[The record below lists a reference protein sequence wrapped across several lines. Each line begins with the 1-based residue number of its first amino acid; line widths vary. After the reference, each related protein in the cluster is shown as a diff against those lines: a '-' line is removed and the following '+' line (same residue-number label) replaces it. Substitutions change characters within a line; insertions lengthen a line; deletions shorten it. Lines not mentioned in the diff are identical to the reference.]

1 MLQNIKVDI
10 VYYKTN
16 TDFEMEFNLCGCC
29 RMRLLTDKA
38 PDKKT
43 LVHDLARAVSR
54 SRVIF
59 ITGQLFGEEGIIE
72 ITARAI
78 AKALTEID
86 NGKYGIKSEEKIS
99 VINGA
104 TPLVTPDGTF
114 AGCIIES
121 GPQSMIL
128 LSDNKAV
135 RKTVMKTLIHPY
147 IEELY
152 TLDLKTKS
160 AAVSAVV
167 PAEATAVPAEAAVE
181 AENNSS
187 AVPEETESNEPSEQ
201 EEETASDREE
211 ISSDSKTTEE
221 TAAQEDKDEPT
232 EETDE
237 NVEQKSEDSGNKDD
251 SPSEQPLSSF
261 TSKSNG
267 VAVSG
272 GMSFKEDGD
281 SEAYEMPD
289 VFIEPEK
296 PRKIRKEYYR
306 KPYIS
311 EADDS
316 LVFHSDEDSPK
327 KNGFISSGNLTILIL
342 SILLLI
348 VLAVLCYCI
357 FYVPARDGVTATAYL
372 QEIFSILFG

>member
-78 AKALTEID
+78 AKTLTEID
-86 NGKYGIKSEEKIS
+86 NGKYGINSDEKIS

-160 AAVSAVV
+160 ATASAEVPTEAAAVA
-167 PAEATAVPAEAAVE
+167 AEAAIK
-181 AENNSS
+181 AEDNSS
-187 AVPEETESNEPSEQ
+187 AVPEETENDQPSEQ
-201 EEETASDREE
+201 EQETVPESEE
-211 ISSDSKTTEE
+211 ISS
-221 TAAQEDKDEPT
+221 
-232 EETDE
+232 
-237 NVEQKSEDSGNKDD
+237 KSETVQEPALQDSTDGTAKEADESDEQGSEESGEKEN

-261 TSKSNG
+261 TSKSND

-272 GMSFKEDGD
+272 GMSFTEDGD
-281 SEAYEMPD
+281 SGAYEMPD

-296 PRKIRKEYYR
+296 PRKIRREYYR
-306 KPYIS
+306 RPYAS

-316 LVFHSDEDSPK
+316 IVFHPDEDNPN
-327 KNGFISSGNLTILIL
+327 KNGFISSGNLPILIL

-357 FYVPARDGVTATAYL
+357 FYVPAKDGVTATAYL
-372 QEIFSILFG
+372 QETFSILFG

>member
-38 PDKKT
+38 ADKKT

-78 AKALTEID
+78 AKTLTEID

-152 TLDLKTKS
+152 TLDLKPKPTAFS
-160 AAVSAVV
+160 AGA
-167 PAEATAVPAEAAVE
+167 ATAATPVE
-181 AENNSS
+181 AEDIFSF
-187 AVPEETESNEPSEQ
+187 ATEETENGESSEQ
-201 EEETASDREE
+201 EEKISPEGEEASLESETA
-211 ISSDSKTTEE
+211 EE
-221 TAAQEDKDEPT
+221 TPAQEDKDEPT
-232 EETDE
+232 EESDE
-237 NVEQKSEDSGNKDD
+237 NVEQESEDSGNKDD
-251 SPSEQPLSSF
+251 NPSEQPLSSF

-272 GMSFKEDGD
+272 GMSYTEDGD
-281 SEAYEMPD
+281 SEVNEMPD

-296 PRKIRKEYYR
+296 LRKIRREYYR
-306 KPYIS
+306 KPYAS
-311 EADDS
+311 EANDS
-316 LVFHSDEDSPK
+316 LVFHYDEDNPK
-327 KNGFISSGNLTILIL
+327 KNSFISAGNLPILIL

-357 FYVPARDGVTATAYL
+357 FYVPARDGVSAAAYL
-372 QEIFSILFG
+372 QETFSILFG

>member
-38 PDKKT
+38 ADKKS

-54 SRVIF
+54 SRVII
-59 ITGQLFGEEGIIE
+59 ITGELFGEEGIIE

-78 AKALTEID
+78 AKTLTEID
-86 NGKYGIKSEEKIS
+86 NGKYGIKSDEKIS

-152 TLDLKTKS
+152 TLDLKPKPTVFS
-160 AAVSAVV
+160 AEV
-167 PAEATAVPAEAAVE
+167 PTEATVVAAVE
-181 AENNSS
+181 AEDISSS
-187 AVPEETESNEPSEQ
+187 ATEETENDEPSEQ
-201 EEETASDREE
+201 EEEILSEGEEVSSESD
-211 ISSDSKTTEE
+211 TGEE
-221 TAAQEDKDEPT
+221 TAPQEDNDEPA

-237 NVEQKSEDSGNKDD
+237 SGEQESQDGGEEDD
-251 SPSEQPLSSF
+251 SPSAQPLSSF
-261 TSKSNG
+261 TSKSND

-272 GMSFKEDGD
+272 GMSFTEDGD
-281 SEAYEMPD
+281 TAVDKMPE

-296 PRKIRKEYYR
+296 LRKIRREYYR
-306 KPYIS
+306 QPYAS

-316 LVFHSDEDSPK
+316 FVFHSDEDNPK
-327 KNGFISSGNLTILIL
+327 KNNFISSGNLPILIL

-348 VLAVLCYCI
+348 VLAVLCY
-357 FYVPARDGVTATAYL
+357 
-372 QEIFSILFG
+372 

>member
-38 PDKKT
+38 ADKKS

-54 SRVIF
+54 SRVII
-59 ITGQLFGEEGIIE
+59 ITGQLFGEEGIID

-78 AKALTEID
+78 AKTLSEID
-86 NGKYGIKSEEKIS
+86 NGKYGINSDEKIS

-128 LSDNKAV
+128 LSDNKTV

-152 TLDLKTKS
+152 TLDLKAKPVTVS
-160 AAVSAVV
+160 AAV
-167 PAEATAVPAEAAVE
+167 PTEATAVAAVK
-181 AENNSS
+181 AEDDSS
-187 AVPEETESNEPSEQ
+187 AAPEEARNDEPSEQ
-201 EEETASDREE
+201 EEETAPESEEASSESDTGEE
-211 ISSDSKTTEE
+211 
-221 TAAQEDKDEPT
+221 AAPQEDKDEPAK
-232 EETDE
+232 ETDE
-237 NVEQKSEDSGNKDD
+237 SGEQESEDGGEEGDI
-251 SPSEQPLSSF
+251 PSAQPLSSF
-261 TSKSNG
+261 TSKSND

-272 GMSFKEDGD
+272 GMSFTEDGD
-281 SEAYEMPD
+281 SAVNEIPN

-296 PRKIRKEYYR
+296 PRNIRREYYR
-306 KPYIS
+306 QSYAT
-311 EADDS
+311 EDDDS
-316 LVFHSDEDSPK
+316 FVFHYDEDYPK
-327 KNGFISSGNLTILIL
+327 KNSFISSGNLPILIL

-357 FYVPARDGVTATAYL
+357 FYVPARDGVSAAAYL

>member
-1 MLQNIKVDI
+1 
-10 VYYKTN
+10 
-16 TDFEMEFNLCGCC
+16 MEFNLCGCC

-38 PDKKT
+38 ADKKS

-54 SRVIF
+54 SRVII
-59 ITGQLFGEEGIIE
+59 ITGELFGEEGIIE

-78 AKALTEID
+78 AKTLTEID
-86 NGKYGIKSEEKIS
+86 NGKYGIKSDEKIS

-152 TLDLKTKS
+152 TLDLKPKPTVFS
-160 AAVSAVV
+160 AEV
-167 PAEATAVPAEAAVE
+167 PTEATVVAAVE
-181 AENNSS
+181 AEDISSS
-187 AVPEETESNEPSEQ
+187 ATEETENDEPSEQ
-201 EEETASDREE
+201 EEEILSEGEEVSSESD
-211 ISSDSKTTEE
+211 TGEE
-221 TAAQEDKDEPT
+221 TAPQEDNNEPA

-237 NVEQKSEDSGNKDD
+237 SGEQESEDGWEEDD
-251 SPSEQPLSSF
+251 SPSAQPLSSF
-261 TSKSNG
+261 TSKSND

-272 GMSFKEDGD
+272 GMSFTEDGD
-281 SEAYEMPD
+281 TAVDEMPE

-296 PRKIRKEYYR
+296 LRKIRREYYR
-306 KPYIS
+306 QPYAS

-316 LVFHSDEDSPK
+316 FVFHSDEDNPK
-327 KNGFISSGNLTILIL
+327 KNNFISSGNLPILIL

-357 FYVPARDGVTATAYL
+357 FYVPAKDGVSASAYL
-372 QEIFSILFG
+372 QETFSILFG

>member
-38 PDKKT
+38 ADKKS

-54 SRVIF
+54 SRVII
-59 ITGQLFGEEGIIE
+59 ITGELFGEEGIIE

-78 AKALTEID
+78 AKTLTEID
-86 NGKYGIKSEEKIS
+86 NGKYGIKSDEKIS

-152 TLDLKTKS
+152 TLDLKPKPTVFS
-160 AAVSAVV
+160 AEV
-167 PAEATAVPAEAAVE
+167 PTEATVVAAVE
-181 AENNSS
+181 AEDISSS
-187 AVPEETESNEPSEQ
+187 ATEETENDEPSEQ
-201 EEETASDREE
+201 EEEILSEGEEVSSESD
-211 ISSDSKTTEE
+211 TGEE
-221 TAAQEDKDEPT
+221 TAPQEDNDEPA

-237 NVEQKSEDSGNKDD
+237 SGEQESQDGGEEDD
-251 SPSEQPLSSF
+251 SPSAQPLSSF
-261 TSKSNG
+261 TSKSND

-272 GMSFKEDGD
+272 GMSFTEDGD
-281 SEAYEMPD
+281 TAVDEMPE

-296 PRKIRKEYYR
+296 LRKIRREYYR
-306 KPYIS
+306 QPYAS

-316 LVFHSDEDSPK
+316 FVFHSDEDNPK
-327 KNGFISSGNLTILIL
+327 KNNFISSGNLPILIL

-357 FYVPARDGVTATAYL
+357 FYVPAKDGVSASAYL
-372 QEIFSILFG
+372 QETFSILFG

>member
-1 MLQNIKVDI
+1 
-10 VYYKTN
+10 
-16 TDFEMEFNLCGCC
+16 MEFNLCGCC

-78 AKALTEID
+78 AKTLTEID

-187 AVPEETESNEPSEQ
+187 AVLEETENGESSEQ

-211 ISSDSKTTEE
+211 ISSDSETTEE
-221 TAAQEDKDEPT
+221 TASPDSADGT
-232 EETDE
+232 ENETDE
-237 NVEQKSEDSGNKDD
+237 SGEQGSEESGNKDD

-281 SEAYEMPD
+281 SGAYEMPD

-296 PRKIRKEYYR
+296 PAKIRREYYR

-327 KNGFISSGNLTILIL
+327 KNGFISSGNLPILIL

>member
-38 PDKKT
+38 ADKKS

-54 SRVIF
+54 SRVII
-59 ITGQLFGEEGIIE
+59 ITGQLFGEEGIID

-78 AKALTEID
+78 AKTLSEID
-86 NGKYGIKSEEKIS
+86 NGKYGINSDEKIS

-128 LSDNKAV
+128 LSDNKTV

-152 TLDLKTKS
+152 TLDLKAKPATVS
-160 AAVSAVV
+160 AAV
-167 PAEATAVPAEAAVE
+167 PTEATAVAAVK
-181 AENNSS
+181 AEDDSS
-187 AVPEETESNEPSEQ
+187 AAPEEARNDEPSEQ
-201 EEETASDREE
+201 EEETAPESEEASSESDTGEE
-211 ISSDSKTTEE
+211 
-221 TAAQEDKDEPT
+221 AAPQEDKDEPAK
-232 EETDE
+232 ETDE
-237 NVEQKSEDSGNKDD
+237 SGEQESEDGGEEGD
-251 SPSEQPLSSF
+251 SPSAQPLSSF
-261 TSKSNG
+261 TSKSND

-272 GMSFKEDGD
+272 GMSFTEDGD
-281 SEAYEMPD
+281 SAVNEIPN

-296 PRKIRKEYYR
+296 PRNIRREYYR
-306 KPYIS
+306 QSYAP
-311 EADDS
+311 EDDDNF
-316 LVFHSDEDSPK
+316 VFHYDEDYPK
-327 KNGFISSGNLTILIL
+327 KNSFISSGNLPILIL
-342 SILLLI
+342 SIILLI

>member
-1 MLQNIKVDI
+1 MLQNIKVDM

-78 AKALTEID
+78 AKTLTEID
-86 NGKYGIKSEEKIS
+86 NGKYGIRSEEKIS

-152 TLDLKTKS
+152 TLDLKPKPTAFS
-160 AAVSAVV
+160 AGA
-167 PAEATAVPAEAAVE
+167 ATAATAVE
-181 AENNSS
+181 AEDIFSF
-187 AVPEETESNEPSEQ
+187 ATEETENGESLEQ
-201 EEETASDREE
+201 EEEISPEGEEASLESETAEE
-211 ISSDSKTTEE
+211 N
-221 TAAQEDKDEPT
+221 AAQEDKDEPA

-237 NVEQKSEDSGNKDD
+237 NVEQESEDSGNKDD
-251 SPSEQPLSSF
+251 STSEQPLSSF

-272 GMSFKEDGD
+272 GMSYTEDGD
-281 SEAYEMPD
+281 SGVTEMPD

-296 PRKIRKEYYR
+296 PHKIRREYYR
-306 KPYIS
+306 KPYAS
-311 EADDS
+311 EANDS
-316 LVFHSDEDSPK
+316 LVFHSDEDNPK
-327 KNGFISSGNLTILIL
+327 RNSFISAGNLPILIL

-357 FYVPARDGVTATAYL
+357 FYVPARDGVSAAAYL
-372 QEIFSILFG
+372 QETFSILFG

>member
-1 MLQNIKVDI
+1 
-10 VYYKTN
+10 
-16 TDFEMEFNLCGCC
+16 MEFNLCGCC

-38 PDKKT
+38 PDKRT

-78 AKALTEID
+78 AKTLTEID
-86 NGKYGIKSEEKIS
+86 NGKYDIKSEEKIS

-187 AVPEETESNEPSEQ
+187 AVPEETESDEPSEQ

-211 ISSDSKTTEE
+211 ISSDS
-221 TAAQEDKDEPT
+221 
-232 EETDE
+232 ETDE
-237 NVEQKSEDSGNKDD
+237 EAASPDSADGTENETDESGEQGSEDGVEEDAD
-251 SPSEQPLSSF
+251 PSEQPLSSF

-296 PRKIRKEYYR
+296 PRKIRREYYR
-306 KPYIS
+306 KPYAS

-327 KNGFISSGNLTILIL
+327 NNGFISSGNLPILIL